1 MSETKTVRIG
11 GLDPGTVRELREA
24 FPDLERQAT
33 IEPEEGSVTDD
44 KEVGTLVLI
53 LTLTTASLQFTTAV
67 LGFLAQRQAARNKAA
82 DQGIAPSR
90 EEPR

>member
-1 MSETKTVRIG
+1 MGETNTIRIG
-11 GLDPGTVRELREA
+11 GLAPNTLQELRTA
-24 FPDLERQAT
+24 FPDLEQQEA

-67 LGFLAQRQAARNKAA
+67 LGFLAQRQAARDKAV
-82 DQGIAPSR
+82 DKGDAPAR
-90 EEPR
+90 EPH